1 MISNLKTPRG
11 APNKII
17 LQKPTYKDHNPSPY
31 DFKHVVN
38 SKHDSLNEN
47 KHTLSLNTLIPQ
59 ERTEPVPEPTT
70 PLTTH
75 HWQNGEPSW
84 SSGQRLTADRACGS
98 LGPTPSPTVPTPAT
112 PTQSCYSTPTA
123 RPGGSVRR
131 LPPGR
136 TEGITTNL
144 KEGLATL
151 TKIKLHCMELINY
164 LQAPVVTA
172 VSGGSG
178 VPQPQGL
185 RQPKA
190 SRRIEGAYFLSPTTT
205 LELKLEQTKRGQRS
219 EYATQARKRKRL
231 SYRKDARRAKRI
243 SALWA
248 QEPERALDLLLKW
261 NDEEETDDSQPTDKI
276 GYLELAKKYRVA
288 TLNVRGLIRGGKR
301 EQIEIW
307 AKKHDID
314 ILLVQETHINQ
325 TAMEKHGE
333 YTLFLSGSSNGHAGP
348 KQE

>member
-1 MISNLKTPRG
+1 MKPSTLNT
-11 APNKII
+11 PNKN
-17 LQKPTYKDHNPSPY
+17 QPTLP
-31 DFKHVVN
+31 
-38 SKHDSLNEN
+38 L
-47 KHTLSLNTLIPQ
+47 TILSLDTLIPPLD
-59 ERTEPVPEPTT
+59 RTEPVTVPTIIST
-70 PLTTH
+70 PTP
-75 HWQNGEPSW
+75 WQHGEPSW

-98 LGPTPSPTVPTPAT
+98 LGPTPLPTVPTPAT

-178 VPQPQGL
+178 VPQPEGL

-190 SRRIEGAYFLSPTTT
+190 SHRIEGAYFT
-205 LELKLEQTKRGQRS
+205 LPKSDNPKHKTHQTKRGQRS
-219 EYATQARKRKRL
+219 EYSTQARKRKRL

-248 QEPERALDLLLKW
+248 QDPERALDLLLKW
-261 NDEEETDDSQPTDKI
+261 NDEEETDDFQPTYKI

-307 AKKHDID
+307 VTKTRHRHTSTTRN
-314 ILLVQETHINQ
+314 THKPNC
-325 TAMEKHGE
+325 
-333 YTLFLSGSSNGHAGP
+333 NGKTKGIHTFP
-348 KQE
+348 